1 MSKVALSYLI
11 ALPLAEDIKAQL
23 APGCER
29 IEIAGSLRRERPV
42 IGDIEIVCIPR
53 YQVDMFGA
61 VAYGQPSYLDAILSG
76 LVAEGRLLPGKKN
89 GKKFKQFI
97 IPHAVSGSIT
107 LDLFI
112 TTPDR
117 WGVIFVIRTGP
128 VSFSKRLVT
137 KQVNGG
143 LLPDDCFVN
152 DGRVWQNG
160 GALDTPEEVDVLA
173 LAGGWVEP
181 QRRAE

>member
-11 ALPLAEDIKAQL
+11 ARHLAEDIEAKL

-53 YQVDMFGA
+53 YQVDMFGV
-61 VAYGQPSYLDAILSG
+61 VAYEQPSYLDAILSG

-97 IPHAVSGSIT
+97 IPHAVSGIT

-112 TTPDR
+112 TTPER
-117 WGVIFVIRTGP
+117 WGVIFAIRTGP
-128 VSFSKRLVT
+128 ASFSKRLVT
-137 KQVNGG
+137 QQVKGG
-143 LLPDDCFVN
+143 YC
-152 DGRVWQNG
+152 RII
-160 GALDTPEEVDVLA
+160 VL
-173 LAGGWVEP
+173 
-181 QRRAE
+181 